1 MFKKISLLALC
12 LILAA
17 GLGFAQ
23 QNVTSKME
31 GKVMDS
37 SGAPLPGVSVEATS
51 PKMVGKATAVTDS
64 DGSYRLFSLPSG
76 TYEIVFSL
84 QGFKTLIRQ
93 NIIIQLSTTIT
104 LNATLDQAT
113 IEEQVTVIGQSPLI
127 DVKSTVKG
135 QTMTKE
141 VFMSLPRSRNFDG
154 LLSTVPG
161 VQYEANAGGLS
172 VDGATGTENI
182 WVMDGT
188 NITGAHIGT
197 RGQSA
202 VLELVEE
209 VKVTASGYTAE
220 YGGSMGGVVN
230 VITRSGG
237 NAFHGDLMAYYEDNG
252 LLMQGKSREYFRWSP
267 YDDNLGEY
275 VNDDDLYFAGGKNRD
290 DYKRFEGVFNLGGY
304 IFKDRLWF
312 FGSFNPV
319 YSRTYA
325 NRSFLSDGEAAPKYQ
340 FFRKDFAWNGQLKLT
355 AAPFKGM
362 RMSASFVNNWS
373 NYRGDIPDIDGTSS
387 KTYGT
392 FDMATWYRAGYDYP
406 NLSAA
411 FMLDYSA
418 SNNFL
423 VSARAGYAK
432 QQWTNQQVGNVNTN
446 YRSATSSYIYEG
458 VIPDDYLYYTGPIN
472 YVPDTVAA
480 VQVLGRNGEL
490 QEKISANLDLS
501 YYLSLAGEHAWK
513 AGAQLIRDQE
523 DYLLSAQYPWV
534 RLYWNQTCT
543 ALSAYGVPNFKG
555 TYGYYQLRGGFTQTY
570 GSDWDI
576 YRNSWALY
584 LQDSWTIG
592 GRFTIN
598 AGVRTEQEYI
608 PSFNPEFTQIPI
620 KFDFKDKLAPRVGM
634 VYDVFGDS
642 TLKIFG
648 SFGIYYDVMK
658 LYLAEGSYGGLKW
671 ITQYYAMNDYDFWK
685 IANEFPA
692 GIDSA
697 DAREDQEGGEYLDG
711 VMQPGLN
718 EYKGSINFRVPSY
731 ETTDPDLKPVAQQEI
746 SFGAEKKLTEDLS
759 ISLRLVQKHLI
770 RTIED
775 IGFEGLGGEIYYNA
789 NPGSEYIQ
797 EKSREILSNTGPDG
811 IEGTAD
817 DQTGEDYWTQPDA
830 KREYYGMNV
839 SLEKRFS
846 HNWQGGINYTL
857 SRVEGNYSGLSSS
870 DEGGRNSPNVERFFD
885 MWFMMF
891 RLDGERLD
899 GPLPQDRTHYF
910 KAYGSYAFPFG
921 LTVGVVGYGRSG
933 LPVSTQLQVR
943 NSYIYP
949 NGYGDLGRLPFT
961 FWGDIFLEYAFRI
974 KGKYA
979 ISLNLQVNN
988 FTNTKT
994 WQTKSIA
1001 PNRNSMSIEDW
1012 QFLAQDFDW
1021 EAELETP
1028 GDPYWKNTIFNNFTN
1043 RYGSWSARFGAR
1055 FSF

>member
-1 MFKKISLLALC
+1 MFKKIPLLAFC

-17 GLGFAQ
+17 GAGFAQ

-31 GKVMDS
+31 GRVMDS

-51 PKMVGKATAVTDS
+51 PRMVGKATAVTEA

-76 TYEIVFSL
+76 TYEVVFSL

-93 NIIIQLSTTIT
+93 NIIVQLSTTVN

-161 VQYEANAGGLS
+161 VQYESNAGGLS

-182 WVMDGT
+182 WVMDGAD
-188 NITGAHIGT
+188 ITGAHIGT

-202 VLELVEE
+202 IMEMVEE

-220 YGGSMGGVVN
+220 FGGSMGGVVN

-237 NAFHGDLMAYYEDNG
+237 NAFHGDLMAYYNDNG
-252 LLMQGKSREYFRWSP
+252 ILMQGKSREYLRWSP
-267 YDDNLGEY
+267 FDDYAYEY
-275 VNDDDLYFAGGKNRD
+275 VNDDDLYWGGGKNRD
-290 DYKRFEGVFNLGGY
+290 NYKNFEGVFNLGGY

-312 FGSFNPV
+312 FGSFNPQ

-325 NRSFLSDGEAAPKYQ
+325 SRFFLSDGDAAPRYTFYSKN
-340 FFRKDFAWNGQLKLT
+340 FAWNGQLKLT

-373 NYRGDIPDIDGTSS
+373 NYRGDIPSIDGTSS

-392 FDMATWYRAGYDYP
+392 FTMDTWKQAGFDYP
-406 NLSAA
+406 NISAA

-423 VSARAGYAK
+423 ISARAGYAK
-432 QQWTNQQVGNVNTN
+432 QQWTNQQVGNSNTN
-446 YRSATSSYIYEG
+446 YRSATSSYLYEG

-472 YVPDTVAA
+472 YAPDTGAA
-480 VQVLGRNGEL
+480 VQVLGRNGQL

-501 YYLSLAGEHAWK
+501 YYLSLAGDHAWK

-523 DYLLSAQYPWV
+523 DYNQSSKYPWV
-534 RLYWNQTCT
+534 RLYWGRSSS
-543 ALSAYGVPNFKG
+543 ALAAYGVPTFTG
-555 TYGYYQLRGGFTQTY
+555 TYGYYELRGGFTSTY
-570 GSDWDI
+570 GKDWDI

-592 GRFTIN
+592 GRLTLN

-620 KFDFKDKLAPRVGM
+620 KFEFKDKFAPRLGV

-642 TLKIFG
+642 TLKIFA
-648 SFGIYYDVMK
+648 SYGIYYDVMK

-671 ITQYYAMNDYDFWK
+671 ITQYYKLNDYDFWT
-685 IANEFPA
+685 IANEYEA
-692 GIDSA
+692 GIDTPE
-697 DAREDQEGGEYLDG
+697 ARNDQLGGEEG
-711 VMQPGLN
+711 APGLN
-718 EYKGSINFRVPSY
+718 EYMGSINFRVPSY
-731 ETTDPDLKPVAQQEI
+731 DTTDPDLKPVSQQEVSI
-746 SFGAEKKLTEDLS
+746 GAEKKLTEDLS
-759 ISLRLVQKHLI
+759 LSVRLVQKHLI

-789 NPGSEYIQ
+789 NPGSDYIQ
-797 EKSREILSNTGPDG
+797 ERSREILSNAGPDG
-811 IEGTAD
+811 IAGTAD
-817 DQTGEDYWTQPDA
+817 DQTGEDYWAQPDA

-857 SRVEGNYSGLSSS
+857 SRVEGNYSGLSSA
-870 DEGGRNSPNVERFFD
+870 DEAGRNSPNVERFFD

-891 RLDGERLD
+891 RLDGQRLD

-933 LPVSTQLQVR
+933 LPVSTQLSVR

-961 FWGDIFLEYAFRI
+961 VWGDIYAEYAFKI
-974 KGKYA
+974 AGKYA
-979 ISLNLQVNN
+979 ISLNLQINN

-994 WQTKSIA
+994 WQAKSIA
-1001 PNRNSMSIEDW
+1001 PNRNTMWIEDW

-1021 EAELETP
+1021 QAELETP
-1028 GDPYWKNTIFNNFTN
+1028 GDPYWKSVIFNKYTS
-1043 RYGSWSARFGAR
+1043 RYGTWSARVGAR
-1055 FSF
+1055 FTF